1 MSIPRDGICIL
12 ILTNIHYIMN
22 FVHDRHS
29 PFGMSMQACSP
40 SLTLI
45 ISYYFFSSQYNSS
58 LPIVLEVNG
67 VPSAAL

>member
-1 MSIPRDGICIL
+1 MYY
-12 ILTNIHYIMN
+12 YIMN

-45 ISYYFFSSQYNSS
+45 I
-58 LPIVLEVNG
+58 L
-67 VPSAAL
+67 